1 METQGK
7 RSVVKDILSIYVP
20 AFFIMTGMSVVSPI
34 LSIYAKSFG
43 VDYVLAALAISI
55 FAFGRLFADLP
66 VGMLGDRIGRRPV
79 LLIGVLIIAATA
91 FLNAYATS
99 FWEFLLYRLLEGVGS
114 AMFLTMRVTML
125 QDILKPEER
134 GRILGYFQAF
144 MLIGSSSGPTI
155 GGLTAQYWGLQA
167 PFLVYCA
174 GSLICLVLA
183 YFLIPETGRAHS
195 PSKNQSKQETVFSWE
210 AIKRLFGNLT
220 YLTACIATF
229 TTFLERQGIRVTL
242 IPLYS
247 SVELN
252 LNSAEIGYV
261 TSCAMFTNLLV
272 VIPVGHALDRLGRK
286 KVLVPFL
293 AGLAIVS
300 IAFPFT
306 RDFVQIALVCVFLGA
321 CESGTA
327 QSPLT
332 MASDAT
338 MNEPHGVAMAL
349 YRVFGDAGYV
359 VGPIMVGALS
369 DMYGLRIPFYAV
381 AALIF
386 VSTALIQIFAKETLV
401 KKKKSEP
408 PSGETISRV
417 E

>member
-1 METQGK
+1 
-7 RSVVKDILSIYVP
+7 
-20 AFFIMTGMSVVSPI
+20 MTGMSIVSPI
-34 LSIYAKSFG
+34 LSIYAVSFG
-43 VDYVLAALAISI
+43 VDYVMAALAISI
-55 FAFGRLFADLP
+55 FAVGRLFADLP

-79 LLIGVLIIAATA
+79 LIIGVVIIGASA

-99 FWEFLLYRLLEGVGS
+99 FWQFLLYRLLEGIGS
-114 AMFLTMRVTML
+114 SMFLTMRVTML

-155 GGLTAQYWGLQA
+155 GGLTAQYWGLKA
-167 PFLVYCA
+167 PFLVYGA
-174 GSLICLVLA
+174 GTIICLALA
-183 YFLIPETGRAHS
+183 YFLIPETGKAHLS
-195 PSKNQSKQETVFSWE
+195 REGHPKEGTVFSWV

-229 TTFLERQGIRVTL
+229 TTFLERQGVRVTL

-247 SVELN
+247 SVILGLN
-252 LNSAEIGYV
+252 AAEIGYV

-272 VIPVGHALDRLGRK
+272 VIPVGYALDRIGRK

-293 AGLAIVS
+293 AGLVISSAL
-300 IAFPFT
+300 FPFT
-306 RDFVQIALVCVFLGA
+306 TDFVTIALVCVVLGA

-332 MASDAT
+332 LASDAT
-338 MNEPHGVAMAL
+338 MNEPHGISMAV

-369 DMYGLRIPFYAV
+369 DIYGLKIPFFAV
-381 AALIF
+381 AALIL
-386 VSTALIQIFAKETLV
+386 VSTVLIQIFAKETLV
-401 KKKKSEP
+401 KKKKTEA
-408 PSGETISRV
+408 PSAETITRV
-417 E
+417 D

>member
-1 METQGK
+1 
-7 RSVVKDILSIYVP
+7 
-20 AFFIMTGMSVVSPI
+20 MTGMSIVSPI
-34 LSIYAKSFG
+34 LSIYAVSFG
-43 VDYVLAALAISI
+43 VDYVMAALAISI
-55 FAFGRLFADLP
+55 FAVGRLFADLP

-79 LLIGVLIIAATA
+79 LIIGVVIIGASA

-99 FWEFLLYRLLEGVGS
+99 FWQFLIYRLLEGIGS
-114 AMFLTMRVTML
+114 SMFLTMRVTML

-167 PFLVYCA
+167 PFLVYGA
-174 GSLICLVLA
+174 GTIICLVLA
-183 YFLIPETGRAHS
+183 YFLIPETGKAHLS
-195 PSKNQSKQETVFSWE
+195 GEGSREGHQKEGTVFSWV

-229 TTFLERQGIRVTL
+229 TTFLERQGVRVTL

-247 SVELN
+247 SVILG

-272 VIPVGHALDRLGRK
+272 VIPVGYALDRIGRK

-293 AGLAIVS
+293 AGLVISSAL
-300 IAFPFT
+300 FPFT
-306 RDFVQIALVCVFLGA
+306 TDFVTIALVCVVLGA

-332 MASDAT
+332 LASDAT
-338 MNEPHGVAMAL
+338 MNEPHGISMAV

-369 DMYGLRIPFYAV
+369 DIYGLKIPFFAV
-381 AALIF
+381 AALIL
-386 VSTALIQIFAKETLV
+386 VSTVLIQIFAKETLV
-401 KKKKSEP
+401 KKKKTEA
-408 PSGETISRV
+408 PSAETITRV
-417 E
+417 D